1 MMLYVFLLALLP
13 AQSLC
18 QTEFGSAPVRNVAD
32 FSSAGVESA
41 VNAPTDGTTDATPA
55 VLAAIAALPPS
66 GGQLYFP
73 AGTYLLTQALNISNV
88 PVAIVGDGMSLS
100 VLRWSPAAISSG
112 ILVSQASTTALVTVH
127 DISLYT
133 DVTAAARGV
142 ALTIDL
148 SSQISPTAGNV
159 LQDRVSPRAS
169 IENVDVRHARGEVAG
184 GWQGGVYLHNAL
196 HITINRVH
204 FTGYN
209 SNTGPKTASEFGI
222 KIDGSGSPVEIDL
235 SQVWMQFCQ
244 FGVEITGTV
253 EGVSITQANMVA
265 VVVGVSSVTA
275 SKPQLALSQSHIAAY
290 VSGIV
295 ATGSNSLNVYSCLIY
310 AFADRP
316 AGQTFIGIN
325 VSQSTGNVLNMN
337 QFADTSTVPG
347 MFTAIAFDNVDF
359 SSVANNICL
368 TPVTAFSNVLNPVS
382 RLDNFANNICEG
394 QINDSG

>member
-1 MMLYVFLLALLP
+1 MLLLLLLP
-13 AQSLC
+13 VLC
-18 QTEFGSAPVRNVAD
+18 LGQTEFGSAPVRNVAN
-32 FSSAGVESA
+32 FASAGVES
-41 VNAPTDGTTDATPA
+41 VVTAPTDGVADATPA

-73 AGTYLLTQALNISNV
+73 AGTYLLNQALNITNV

-100 VLRWSPAAISSG
+100 VLRWSPTAVSSG
-112 ILVSQASTTALVTVH
+112 IVVSQSSTTALVTVH

-133 DVTAAARGV
+133 DVSAVAKGV

-148 SSQISPTAGNV
+148 SSQIAPTAGDV

-169 IENVDVRHARGEVAG
+169 IENVDIRHARGEVAG

-209 SNTGPKTASEFGI
+209 SNSGPKTASEFGV

-244 FGVEITGTV
+244 FGVEITATV

-275 SKPQLALSQSHIAAY
+275 SKPQLAVSQSHIAAY

-295 ATGSNSLNVYSCLIY
+295 ATGTNSLNVYACLIY

-316 AGQTFIGIN
+316 AGQAFVGIN

-337 QFADTSTVPG
+337 QFADTSNTPG

-359 SSVANNICL
+359 SSVVNNICL
-368 TPVTAFSNVLNPVS
+368 TPVTAFTNVVNPVS
-382 RLDNFANNICEG
+382 RLDNFSGNICEG
-394 QINDSG
+394 TVNDSG

>member
-1 MMLYVFLLALLP
+1 MLRPVTLLALLP
-13 AQSLC
+13 ALCRC
-18 QTEFGSAPVRNVAD
+18 QTEFGAAPVRNVAD

-41 VNAPTDGTTDATPA
+41 VNAPSDGLADATPA

-73 AGTYLLTQALNISNV
+73 AGTYLLTQALNVSNV

-100 VLRWSPAAISSG
+100 VLRWSAAAATSG
-112 ILVSQASTTALVTVH
+112 IVVSQSSTAALVTVH

-133 DVTAAARGV
+133 DAVSVARGV

-148 SSQISPTAGNV
+148 SSQIAPAAGNV

-169 IENVDVRHARGEVAG
+169 IENVDIRHARGEVAG

-204 FTGYN
+204 FTGFN
-209 SNTGPKTASEFGI
+209 SNTGPKTASEFGV
-222 KIDGSGSPVEIDL
+222 KIDGTGSPVEIDL
-235 SQVWMQFCQ
+235 AQVWMQFCS

-265 VVVGVSSVTA
+265 VVVGISSVTS
-275 SKPQLALSQSHIAAY
+275 SKPQLAVSQSHIAAY

-295 ATGSNSLNVYSCLIY
+295 AVGTNSLNVYGCLVY

-316 AGQTFIGIN
+316 SGQAFVGIN
-325 VSQSTGNVLNMN
+325 VAQSTGNVLNMN

-347 MFTAIAFDNVDF
+347 MFTAIAFDNTDF
-359 SSVANNICL
+359 SSAVNNICL
-368 TPVTAFSNVLNPVS
+368 TPVTAFTNAVNPVS
-382 RLDNFANNICEG
+382 RLNNFSNNICEG
-394 QINDSG
+394 TINDSG